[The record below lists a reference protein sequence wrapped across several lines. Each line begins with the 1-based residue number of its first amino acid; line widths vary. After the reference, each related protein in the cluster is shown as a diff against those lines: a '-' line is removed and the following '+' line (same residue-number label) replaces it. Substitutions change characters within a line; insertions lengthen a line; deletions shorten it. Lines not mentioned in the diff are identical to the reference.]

1 MSLSKDTIKKLK
13 NFATINP
20 NIVYGGSGKLK
31 TISEAKNILAE
42 TDIEDITKEFSVYD
56 LNELIST
63 LSLIED
69 GDVQFGDGELTV
81 KNDKGYNL
89 KYTYADPNILTKPTK
104 DIAYPEPDVTF
115 TLTESELND
124 IRKASS
130 SLGNNTLQFI
140 GNDKGTLTVRV
151 TDNTGSSKNAFWFDK
166 EDVKTTKS
174 SSTSE
179 LPVEEP
185 TNNLKVVPS
194 DYEVSLSSKL
204 ISRWVGNDITYFI
217 ALEKSSNYSV

>member
-1 MSLSKDTIKKLK
+1 MSLSKDTISKLK

-42 TDIEDITKEFSVYD
+42 TEVEDITSEFSVYD

-69 GDVQFGDGELTV
+69 GDVQFGNGQLTV
-81 KNDKGYNL
+81 TNGKGYNL

-104 DIAYPEPDVTF
+104 DIQMPESDVEF
-115 TLTESELND
+115 TLTSDELND

-130 SLGNNTLQFI
+130 TLGHNTLQFI
-140 GNDKGTLTVRV
+140 GNKNELIVKV
-151 TDNTGSSKNAFWFDK
+151 TDGTGSSKNAFWFKK
-166 EDVKTTKS
+166 EIVND
-174 SSTSE
+174 STFNFDF
-179 LPVEEP
+179 LI
-185 TNNLKVVPS
+185 NNLKVVTD
-194 DYEVSLSSKL
+194 DYKVSLSSKL
-204 ISRWVGNDITYFI
+204 ISKWEGNEITYFI
-217 ALEKSSNYSV
+217 ALEKTSSYAG